1 MYGFGTASI
10 INSNMNYIMPM
21 ARNRRTG
28 ETVKAQDLTSS
39 RYQLHQRH
47 DCLLEAQRLA
57 RQLTERTGDVWV
69 AVVQPYTPFTRR

>member
-1 MYGFGTASI
+1 
-10 INSNMNYIMPM
+10 MNYILPT

-28 ETVKAQDLTSS
+28 ETVKAQDLTGS

-57 RQLTERTGDVWV
+57 QKLTDRSGDVWV
-69 AVVQPYTPFTRR
+69 AVIRPYPPVTPR

>member
-1 MYGFGTASI
+1 
-10 INSNMNYIMPM
+10 MNYILPM

-28 ETVKAQDLTSS
+28 ETVKAQDLTGS

-57 RQLTERTGDVWV
+57 RQLTERTGDDWT
-69 AVVQPYTPFTRR
+69 AVIQPYTPTQQR

>member
-1 MYGFGTASI
+1 
-10 INSNMNYIMPM
+10 M

-28 ETVKAQDLTSS
+28 ETVKAQDLTGS

-57 RQLTERTGDVWV
+57 RQLSDRSGDVWV
-69 AVVQPYTPFTRR
+69 AVVRPYTPTTRRV

>member
-1 MYGFGTASI
+1 
-10 INSNMNYIMPM
+10 MNYILPM

-28 ETVKAQDLTSS
+28 ETVKAQDLTGS

-57 RQLTERTGDVWV
+57 RQLTDRTGDVWV
-69 AVVQPYTPFTRR
+69 AVVQPYTPVTPR

>member
-1 MYGFGTASI
+1 
-10 INSNMNYIMPM
+10 MNYILPT

-28 ETVKAQDLTSS
+28 ETVKAQDLTGS

-57 RQLTERTGDVWV
+57 QKLTDRSGDVWV
-69 AVVQPYTPFTRR
+69 AVIRPYTPVTPR